1 MNFFLKFFRILP
13 PELAHRLALDSLNF
27 IHKIGILNLFYKKP
41 ELETFSFAGMNFRN
55 RLGTAAGLDKNGDY
69 IDCLGELGFGFLEVG
84 TVTPIQQ
91 YGNSKPRVF
100 RNFQDESIINRLG
113 FNNKGVDHLVKNL
126 KSRSFKGIVGV
137 NVGANKKSKGEQ
149 RVKDYLY
156 CIEKVYKYAD
166 YITVNIS
173 SPNTPNL
180 RDLHNM
186 DNLSDLVLSIEDK
199 VKELNIDIPFF
210 LKISPD
216 ETNDSIDNIIKT
228 VESSFFQGIIAT
240 NTTIDKTNLSNKKF
254 NNIDGGLSG
263 RPLMDRSTETIKAIK
278 SKSDKEIPIIG
289 VGGVMNAA
297 DFNKKIDAG
306 SELVQIYTGFV
317 INGPNILSD
326 ILKKDD

>member
-1 MNFFLKFFRILP
+1 
-13 PELAHRLALDSLNF
+13 
-27 IHKIGILNLFYKKP
+27 
-41 ELETFSFAGMNFRN
+41 MNFRN

-166 YITVNIS
+166 YITINIS

-199 VKELNIDIPFF
+199 VKQLNIDIPFF

-216 ETNDSIDNIIKT
+216 ETDDSIDNIIKT

-254 NNIDGGLSG
+254 NNIEGGLSG

-278 SKSDKEIPIIG
+278 SKSDKEIPVIG
-289 VGGVMNAA
+289 VGGVMNAS

-306 SELVQIYTGFV
+306 SELG
-317 INGPNILSD
+317 GRKIL
-326 ILKKDD
+326 